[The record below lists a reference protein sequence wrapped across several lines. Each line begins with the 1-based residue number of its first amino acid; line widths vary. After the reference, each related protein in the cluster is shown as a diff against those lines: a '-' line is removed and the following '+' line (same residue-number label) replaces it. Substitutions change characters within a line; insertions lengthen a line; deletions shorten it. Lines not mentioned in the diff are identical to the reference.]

1 MKSMTGFGA
10 AEGKASGRT
19 LAVEIT
25 SINSKKGLDLQFGL
39 PRELSPLENTLRA
52 TVQKTVVRGRVNVDI
67 TWRSDRQNGPVPLQ
81 INRPL
86 LKEYQAEFRAVAKSL
101 KAEDG
106 VSLEFLLRLPGV
118 MEDTRGTVD
127 AAEFLPPLEKLLD
140 KALGAWDKS
149 REREGAFLAKDLSA
163 KFRFLE
169 EQVGGVE
176 ERKAPHLEAHR
187 QALLRRLEEAGIAV
201 ALDDE
206 RLLKELALFADRSD
220 ISEETTRLRS
230 HFEEAKRLLKAS
242 EPTGRNLDF
251 LLQEIGREIN
261 TIGSKGND
269 VEISRRVVSM
279 KTELE
284 KIREQVQNLE

>member
-19 LAVEIT
+19 LLVEIT

-52 TVQKTVVRGRVNVDI
+52 RVQKTVVRGRVNVDI
-67 TWRSDRQNGPVPLQ
+67 AWRSDRQSGPAPLR
-81 INRPL
+81 INRNL

-101 KAEDG
+101 KVEDG
-106 VSLEFLLRLPGV
+106 VTFEFLLRLPGV

-140 KALGAWDKS
+140 KALAAWDKS
-149 REREGAFLAKDLSA
+149 REREGTFLARDLSA
-163 KFRFLE
+163 RFRFLE
-169 EQVGGVE
+169 EQARGVE
-176 ERKAPHLEAHR
+176 ARKAPHLEAHR

-220 ISEETTRLRS
+220 ISEETTRLRA
-230 HFEEAKRLLKAS
+230 HFQEAGRLLKAD
-242 EPTGRNLDF
+242 EPSGRNLDF

-269 VEISRRVVSM
+269 VEISRRVVAM